1 MSLGAL
7 LVKLTGLV
15 QLSAA
20 VGAVKITVAVQF
32 APAFAVIATGVVIV
46 GTVVSITVTNC
57 VAVAIFP
64 LASLTVQD
72 TVVSPNGNVDG
83 ALFITLVTEQLSVV
97 TGVPNT
103 NPVTPHVALDETV
116 IAVGATI
123 VGTAVSS
130 TVTNCVAVAVFPAAS
145 ITVQVTV
152 VAPIGNVVGALFV
165 TVATVQLSVVTG
177 VPNATFKAKQSLLVE
192 TVTAVG
198 AVMVGTATSLTVTTV
213 AGESDEHPEALVT
226 VTEYDPESEATM
238 LCVCAPVLH
247 K

>member
-32 APAFAVIATGVVIV
+32 TPAFAVIATGVVIV

-64 LASLTVQD
+64 EASLTVQD
-72 TVVSPNGNVDG
+72 TIVSPNGNVTG

-103 NPVTPHVALDETV
+103 NPVTPQVALDETV
-116 IAVGATI
+116 IAVGATM
-123 VGTAVSS
+123 VGTDVSCI
-130 TVTNCVAVAVFPAAS
+130 VTNCVAVAVFPAAS
-145 ITVQVTV
+145 VTVHVTV
-152 VAPIGNVVGALFV
+152 VAPIGKVVGALFV
-165 TVATVQLSVVTG
+165 TVATVQLSAVSG

-198 AVMVGTATSLTVTTV
+198 AVMVGTATSLTVTVCVLVVVFPDPSTAV
-213 AGESDEHPEALVT
+213 HVT
-226 VTEYDPESEATM
+226 VVTPIG
-238 LCVCAPVLH
+238 
-247 K
+247 